1 MVSDHGTAELVARS
15 LAMRE
20 VQRQVELVRDSSTP
34 VLITGERGTGKEF
47 VARTIHRTGNRR
59 REPFVQVDCGSVPH
73 EVLAK
78 LVFGAQ
84 EPGRYELAG
93 GGTLYLE
100 DVGALPQDLQERL
113 LRALL
118 EGNVE
123 RVGTKRLAS
132 VRARLIVSSRDDLRN
147 VVRDGRFREDL
158 FRRLSLFPIALPPL
172 RQRREDVPA
181 LAQVFLERHKA
192 EKVPPARGI
201 ETRALQ
207 ALQAQEWPG
216 NARELEVV
224 VLNAILDSGEDG
236 VVRCASLPAPMRAS
250 APPAGDSGV
259 ATVAGAPAPE
269 SGGDQIVPLEE
280 LERRAI
286 IHALRV
292 TGGNVTRAARALGIG
307 RATMYRKLERF
318 RITSPS

>member
-1 MVSDHGTAELVARS
+1 MASENGNQDLVAKS
-15 LAMRE
+15 PAMRE
-20 VQRQVELVRDSSTP
+20 VQRQIELVRDSSAP

-47 VARTIHRTGNRR
+47 VARTIHRTGSRR

-78 LVFGAQ
+78 LMFGAQ

-100 DVGALPQDLQERL
+100 DVGAIPPDLQDRL
-113 LRALL
+113 LRALA
-118 EGNVE
+118 EGTVE
-123 RVGTKRLAS
+123 RVGSQRVCP
-132 VRARLIVSSRDDLRN
+132 VRARLVASSRDDLRPA
-147 VVRDGRFREDL
+147 VREGRFREEL
-158 FRRLSLFPIALPPL
+158 LRRLSLFPIALLPL
-172 RQRREDVPA
+172 RQRRDDIPA
-181 LAQVFLERHKA
+181 LAQIFLDRHKA
-192 EKVPPARGI
+192 ERTPPARGI

-224 VLNAILDSGEDG
+224 VLNAILDAGEDG
-236 VVRCASLPAPMRAS
+236 VVRCASLPAPMRAAAPAALEGFASS
-250 APPAGDSGV
+250 A
-259 ATVAGAPAPE
+259 APAPSVE
-269 SGGDQIVPLEE
+269 GDQIVPLDE

-286 IHALRV
+286 VHALRV

-318 RITSPS
+318 RISTVS